1 MFVTILLAVVLSF
14 AVIRQI
20 WGFVKDLNYIK
31 ERKRILNSLYDLFSS
46 VDGGFNYEIEK
57 EIDGDW

>member
-31 ERKRILNSLYDLFSS
+31 EKKRILNSLYDLFSS

-57 EIDGDW
+57 EIDGD